1 MAAARKPAAPK
12 APEVV
17 EETPVE
23 APVEE
28 AVAEEVTPDPEPVEE
43 PVEAPEDDD
52 LPEGEAVEPEPEPSV
67 PKPPKHSLL
76 ALRLRRR
83 ITQGDHGPVVSQ
95 VQAAL
100 LAQGFDLKVTGAFGI
115 QTARAV
121 RQFQARVGIRP
132 TGEVNRRTWEA
143 IMGIE
148 VAPDDVIPTEAPE
161 PAEPEVEET
170 EQESVEDE
178 ATEPEED
185 PDGDE

>member
-100 LAQGFDLKVTGAFGI
+100 VAQGFDLKVTGAFGI

-121 RQFQARVGIRP
+121 RQFQAGHGIRP
-132 TGEVNRRTWEA
+132 TGEVNRQTWEA
-143 IMGIE
+143 IMGVE
-148 VAPDDVIPTEAPE
+148 VSDSDVIPTEAPE
-161 PAEPEVEET
+161 PVEVEEP
-170 EQESVEDE
+170 EQETVEDE
-178 ATEPEED
+178 VTEVED
-185 PDGDE
+185 ESHGDE

>member
-1 MAAARKPAAPK
+1 MAAARKPAAKK

-23 APVEE
+23 TP
-28 AVAEEVTPDPEPVEE
+28 AEGTVPDEVTPDPE
-43 PVEAPEDDD
+43 AAED
-52 LPEGEAVEPEPEPSV
+52 APEPSA
-67 PKPPKHSLL
+67 PRPPKHSLL

-148 VAPDDVIPTEAPE
+148 VAPDDVIPTDVVEPEDDTPLVDGDGEFTDGPQDDEPEGGDPE
-161 PAEPEVEET
+161 PDPADE
-170 EQESVEDE
+170 EDE
-178 ATEPEED
+178 S
-185 PDGDE
+185 